1 MFAEIAVTLVL
12 AVAAWFY
19 WNAQTYGKR
28 STAFMLKAWPTL
40 DQIKDGKRF
49 VGTQASVV
57 FYHCRHN
64 WTEQR
69 ADFLILARTERGQ
82 WFEAQGKV
90 FAARKAA
97 PFAVTRTLTPNE
109 AQEWL
114 GRYQARAELTRY
126 FGTIEIA

>member
-1 MFAEIAVTLVL
+1 MTTDATMSDTEQKFYDATIKSIDTEAKQTVIVT
-12 AVAAWFY
+12 A
-19 WNAQTYGKR
+19 TTPSRGKR
-28 STAFMLKAWPTL
+28 ARTTV
-40 DQIKDGKRF
+40 R
-49 VGTQASVV
+49 
-57 FYHCRHN
+57 R
-64 WTEQR
+64 
-69 ADFLILARTERGQ
+69 ARTERGQ

-97 PFAVTRTLTPNE
+97 PFTVTRTLTANE